1 MKKISTI
8 FVFATFFLLS
18 VGIAIIGLYLE
29 ITGNN
34 LQKVG
39 GAACVFLGLLCL
51 FYLYL
56 AVQNWRR
63 NQTDQ
68 P

>member
-1 MKKISTI
+1 MKKVSTI
-8 FVFATFFLLS
+8 FVFAIFFLLS
-18 VGIAIIGLYLE
+18 VAIAIIGLYLE

-34 LQKVG
+34 LRKVG
-39 GAACVFLGLLCL
+39 GAMCVFLGLFCL
-51 FYLYL
+51 FYLYV

-68 P
+68 L